1 MGMVIA
7 GGVTIAEDQEV
18 EITALTCTMPAGTS
32 PLVLGASA
40 RNAGCN
46 GIVDLADAGAGAGK
60 LRGRDGTTVL
70 FVVTLS
76 DPAFGN
82 ASTGV
87 ATAGGLPLTSAPA
100 VAAGDCDNYQLLD
113 SDDNVI
119 FTDNDVS

>member
-18 EITALTCTMPAGTS
+18 EITALTCTMPAGS
-32 PLVLGASA
+32 ALVLATAG
-40 RNAGCN
+40 RNAACN
-46 GIVDLADAGAGAGK
+46 GIVDLADAGAAAGK

-70 FVVTLS
+70 FVVTLG

-82 ASTGV
+82 AATGV
-87 ATAGGLPLTSAPA
+87 ATAEGLPLTSAPA
-100 VAAGDCDNYQLLD
+100 VAAGDCDNYQVLD